1 MKLLIDTNIV
11 LDVLLKREPFYQN
24 AVKVMNMAQYN
35 DVQEYISASAVTDIY
50 YIAYRQIKDRT
61 LVLELI
67 KRLLMVVSVAAV
79 SEREIRNAL
88 KAGWKDFEDA
98 VQYSVA
104 FLNEM
109 DGLITRNPKDYEEAD
124 INIWSPEQVLRE
136 YVNSAE
142 IE

>member
-11 LDVLLKREPFYQN
+11 LDVLLKREPFYQD
-24 AVKVMNMAQYN
+24 AVKVMNMAQYD

-88 KAGWKDFEDA
+88 KTGWKDFEDA
-98 VQYSVA
+98 VQYSIA

-109 DGLITRNPKDYEEAD
+109 DGLITRNSKDYELAD
-124 INIWSPEQVLRE
+124 INICSPEQVLKE
-136 YVNSAE
+136 YENKKLK
-142 IE
+142 